1 MIGLLSLILAVL
13 ACVRLDDAGTAAPAP
28 VPPDAQGLLA
38 GPSAAAPAA
47 APTIVER
54 SFDGDLLPLEDEP
67 EVAAVFRMPLEND
80 QRTRLE
86 AIASRRAK
94 AFEELLMANY
104 DDALK
109 VGEVLKSIRT
119 MPAKERMAALRQ
131 LGDFRT
137 AMAPFLDRG
146 TFLDEARDVLD
157 ADQLSRAKAMVDEWR
172 RAREA
177 ELAKTMVAVPGT
189 PAAGTERER
198 MDARMRLDALGQLT
212 RQTLQRRAQTRVNQ
226 FEAITKQLDL
236 TPEQAERV
244 KQVGMEI
251 AIQEIQGKRERGQ
264 LTRRERE
271 KLFGELSKIL
281 DERQRAKLVEV
292 LLGGESATAAEP
304 EPTPEP
310 EPKPGPASPS
320 APD

>member
-13 ACVRLDDAGTAAPAP
+13 ACVRLDDAGTAPAPP
-28 VPPDAQGLLA
+28 VPPAAPGLLA
-38 GPSAAAPAA
+38 GPAAAVPSATL
-47 APTIVER
+47 TIVER

-67 EVAAVFRMPLEND
+67 EVAAVFRMPLEDD

-104 DDALK
+104 DDAVK

-177 ELAKTMVAVPGT
+177 ELAKTMVALPG
-189 PAAGTERER
+189 PSAAGSDRER
-198 MDARMRLDALGQLT
+198 MEARMRLDALGQLA
-212 RQTLQRRAQTRVNQ
+212 RQTLQRRAQSRINQ

-244 KQVGMEI
+244 KQVTMEL
-251 AIQEIQGKRERGQ
+251 AVQEIQGKRERGQ

-271 KLFGELSKIL
+271 QLFGELSKIL
-281 DERQRAKLVEV
+281 DEKQRAKLLE
-292 LLGGESATAAEP
+292 LFLGGTKGDGERGEGERGDAAMP
-304 EPTPEP
+304 
-310 EPKPGPASPS
+310 PS
-320 APD
+320 APG

>member
-1 MIGLLSLILAVL
+1 M
-13 ACVRLDDAGTAAPAP
+13 
-28 VPPDAQGLLA
+28 
-38 GPSAAAPAA
+38 
-47 APTIVER
+47 
-54 SFDGDLLPLEDEP
+54 PLED
-67 EVAAVFRMPLEND
+67 D

-104 DDALK
+104 DDAVK

-177 ELAKTMVAVPGT
+177 ELAKTMVALPG
-189 PAAGTERER
+189 PSAAGSDRER
-198 MDARMRLDALGQLT
+198 MEARMRLDALGQLA
-212 RQTLQRRAQTRVNQ
+212 RQTLQRRAQSRINQ

-244 KQVGMEI
+244 KQVTMEL
-251 AIQEIQGKRERGQ
+251 AVQEIQGKRERGQ

-271 KLFGELSKIL
+271 QLFGELSKIL
-281 DERQRAKLVEV
+281 DEKQRAKLLE
-292 LLGGESATAAEP
+292 LFLGGTKGDGERGEGERGDAAMP
-304 EPTPEP
+304 
-310 EPKPGPASPS
+310 PS
-320 APD
+320 APG

>member
-177 ELAKTMVAVPGT
+177 ELAKTMVALPG
-189 PAAGTERER
+189 PSAAGSDRER
-198 MDARMRLDALGQLT
+198 MEARMRLDALGQLA
-212 RQTLQRRAQTRVNQ
+212 RQTLQRRAQSRINQ

-244 KQVGMEI
+244 KQVTMEL
-251 AIQEIQGKRERGQ
+251 AVQEIQGKRERGQ

-271 KLFGELSKIL
+271 QLFGELSKIL
-281 DERQRAKLVEV
+281 DEKQRAKLLE
-292 LLGGESATAAEP
+292 LFLGGTKGDGERGEGERGDAAMP
-304 EPTPEP
+304 
-310 EPKPGPASPS
+310 PS

>member
-13 ACVRLDDAGTAAPAP
+13 ACVRPDDAGTAPATP
-28 VPPDAQGLLA
+28 VPPAAPGLLA
-38 GPSAAAPAA
+38 GPAAAVPSTTL
-47 APTIVER
+47 TIVER
-54 SFDGDLLPLEDEP
+54 SFDGELLPLEDEP

-80 QRTRLE
+80 QRSRLE

-104 DDALK
+104 DDAVK

-119 MPAKERMAALRQ
+119 MPAKDRMAALRQ

-137 AMAPFLDRG
+137 AMAPFLERG
-146 TFLDEARDVLD
+146 TFLDEVRDVLD
-157 ADQLSRAKAMVDEWR
+157 ADQLSRAKSMVDEWR

-177 ELAKTMVAVPGT
+177 ELAKTMVAPPG
-189 PAAGTERER
+189 PSVAGSDRER
-198 MDARMRLDALGQLT
+198 MEARMRLDALGQLA
-212 RQTLQRRAQTRVNQ
+212 RQTLQRRAQSRINQ

-244 KQVGMEI
+244 KQVTMEL
-251 AIQEIQGKRERGQ
+251 AAQEIQGKRERGQ

-271 KLFGELSKIL
+271 QLFGELSKIL
-281 DERQRAKLVEV
+281 DEKQRAKLLE
-292 LLGGESATAAEP
+292 LFLGGTKEDGRRGDGERGDATMP
-304 EPTPEP
+304 
-310 EPKPGPASPS
+310 PS